1 MATLIAV
8 DDDLDLL
15 RLIRIALEKDGHRVL
30 TFANPEAV
38 GENDWAQA
46 DLILLDVM
54 MPQQSGFEPVSYTHL
69 FANSQTKKSE
79 RKACAQISITCRI
92 YIHKMLKIFPA

>member
-30 TFANPEAV
+30 TFANPGGSRRRRLGA
-38 GENDWAQA
+38 GP
-46 DLILLDVM
+46 I
-54 MPQQSGFEPVSYTHL
+54 
-69 FANSQTKKSE
+69 
-79 RKACAQISITCRI
+79 
-92 YIHKMLKIFPA
+92 